1 LTLGARGPHPRNS
14 ALTAKPLPGRQT
26 PNGPAGLFL
35 GILVRLI
42 HTNNPEEG
50 ASMKA
55 RIFSMV
61 AATILSLAT
70 ISAIADDSRSYTED
84 TVSTVNSIRTKPG
97 MRDAYMKWL
106 DTSWKA
112 LMEDQKKA
120 GIIVDYSVYEVTP
133 RTPQDPNLYLVVTY
147 KNMAAL
153 DGLEDRTE
161 PMMKKIFAS
170 RDQANK
176 AAAER
181 ESLRETIGSQLIRH
195 LVLK

>member
-1 LTLGARGPHPRNS
+1 
-14 ALTAKPLPGRQT
+14 
-26 PNGPAGLFL
+26 
-35 GILVRLI
+35 
-42 HTNNPEEG
+42 
-50 ASMKA
+50 MKA

-61 AATILSLAT
+61 AATILSLTT

-120 GIIVDYSVYEVTP
+120 GIIVDYAVYEVTP
-133 RTPQDPNLYLVVTY
+133 RAPQDPNLYLVVTY